1 MLTLRDRLRVEGR
14 DFWQLV
20 AEAWGLDSPRLD
32 LDDLTAT
39 LLDADR
45 VYALWQS
52 LPGEAQAALAALQRQ
67 GGKMLWAVFV
77 RRYGPLRELSPAQR
91 RELAPHLHPRSPA
104 EWLWYRALVGRAFFE
119 TPQGLLEYAYV
130 PSDLALLLPLP
141 PAPTSKAQTAA
152 WGRPAAASLAAH
164 PRLARPSRTLQVW
177 TRALA
182 WIRSGRAW
190 QALPL
195 PRAWAVAPRWLRD
208 LWRALDLLDTRGQ
221 VRSDAARAWLTS
233 PLVRVWHDA
242 YRAWR
247 DTPQVNDLRALPHL
261 RFEGPWQNDPVAA
274 RQRLLA
280 WLRALPSGQW
290 WDLDAFVVA
299 VREHEPHFQRPAP
312 DDFDSWYIRRASDG
326 AYLRGLEAWDEV
338 DGALVRFWLTGPA
351 HWLGLLDLARAEP
364 AGPPTAFRLTPAAAA
379 LLADRPPPEDALP
392 AENSRSR
399 WQGRGKLKVPWTSPR
414 ADHYHIARLA
424 EPGPVEDDGLTYQL
438 TRASLRAARAQGLA
452 GRATARWLAAHIQDW
467 PEAASRAVERV
478 FRGQRAARM
487 RTWWVLRLPAREAL
501 AELQRS
507 PARKYIAE
515 VLSATVVTVRPEGR
529 EAVLD
534 ALWSLGY
541 LAELEEPV
549 RKEPPTT

>member
-1 MLTLRDRLRVEGR
+1 MLTLRARLQAEDRT
-14 DFWQLV
+14 FWRLV
-20 AEAWGLDSPRLD
+20 SEAWGLEPPRLN
-32 LDDLTAT
+32 LDDLTAA

-77 RRYGPLRELSPAQR
+77 RRYGPLRDLSPAQQE
-91 RELAPHLHPRSPA
+91 ELAPHRHPQSPA

-141 PAPTSKAQTAA
+141 PAPTSKVQTTAL
-152 WGRPAAASLAAH
+152 GRPAAASRAAH
-164 PRLARPSRTLQVW
+164 PQPARPLRTLQVW

-182 WIRSGRAW
+182 WVRDGRAW

-195 PRAWAVAPRWLRD
+195 PRAWAVAPRWLQS
-208 LWRALDLLDTRGQ
+208 LWAALGLVDRGGRVQ
-221 VRSDAARAWLTS
+221 GSAARAWLTA
-233 PLVRVWHDA
+233 PAPQAWFAA

-247 DTPQVNDLRALPHL
+247 DAPQVNDLRALPHL

-280 WLRALPSGQW
+280 WLRALPPGQW
-290 WDLDAFVVA
+290 WDLDAFVAA

-364 AGPPTAFRLTPAAAA
+364 EGAATAFRLTPAAEA
-379 LLADRPPPEDALP
+379 LLADRPPREDALP
-392 AENSRSR
+392 AEDARPR
-399 WQGRGKLKVPWTSPR
+399 WQGRGKLQVPWTTPR

-424 EPGPVEDDGLTYQL
+424 EPGPGDDAGLTYRL
-438 TRASLRAARAQGLA
+438 TGASLRAARAQGLRGA
-452 GRATARWLAAHIQDW
+452 QVARWLAAHVDDW
-467 PEAASRAVERV
+467 PPAATQAVTRV
-478 FRGQRAARM
+478 FHGARAARL
-487 RTWWVLRLPAREAL
+487 RRAWVLHLPSAEAL
-501 AELQRS
+501 AALRRS
-507 PARKYIAE
+507 PARVYIVE
-515 VLSATVVTVRPEGR
+515 VLAPTVVVVRPEGR
-529 EAVLD
+529 TVVLD
-534 ALWSLGY
+534 TLWDLGY
-541 LAELEEPV
+541 LAEDPS
-549 RKEPPTT
+549 PTDA